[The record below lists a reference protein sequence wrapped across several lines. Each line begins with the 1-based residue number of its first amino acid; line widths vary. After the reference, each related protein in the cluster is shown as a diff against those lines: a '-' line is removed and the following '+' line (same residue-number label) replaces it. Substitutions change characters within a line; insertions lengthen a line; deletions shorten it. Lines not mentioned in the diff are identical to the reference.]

1 MYYFDEVCI
10 SVCRFACVCLS
21 LCICVR
27 NEKEKIV
34 RGKPGML
41 FSHFLIEFLVW
52 GGLYSRGGDWAVF
65 GCFEL

>member
-1 MYYFDEVCI
+1 MYYYDEACI
-10 SVCRFACVCLS
+10 NVCRFAYVY
-21 LCICVR
+21 IYIR

-34 RGKPGML
+34 RGKSGML

-52 GGLYSRGGDWAVF
+52 GGLYSRGGDWVVF